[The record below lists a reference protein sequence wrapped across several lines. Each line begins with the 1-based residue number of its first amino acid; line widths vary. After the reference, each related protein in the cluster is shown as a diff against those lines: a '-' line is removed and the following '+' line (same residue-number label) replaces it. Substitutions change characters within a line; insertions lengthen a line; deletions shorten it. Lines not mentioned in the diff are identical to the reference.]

1 MSGHPQKMGSGGT
14 GSLRPS
20 PALFLSRLHNNP
32 CAQDALPQFRAVPFY
47 IVERRRSSYEFT
59 FRPVGIADPCVFDKP
74 LMLHPAVWTV
84 GAAEK
89 YRVLLNNLD
98 SMCLPVEIARP
109 VFGQRII
116 SMPIKRTPAVK
127 SFAVL
132 LWEEKIK
139 AQRQFVGFV
148 EAWQQ

>member
-1 MSGHPQKMGSGGT
+1 VLLKNT
-14 GSLRPS
+14 G
-20 PALFLSRLHNNP
+20 
-32 CAQDALPQFRAVPFY
+32 
-47 IVERRRSSYEFT
+47 
-59 FRPVGIADPCVFDKP
+59 
-74 LMLHPAVWTV
+74 
-84 GAAEK
+84 
-89 YRVLLNNLD
+89 VLLNNLD
-98 SMCLPVEIARP
+98 SMCLPVEIASP